1 MCRPSIFCQTQKW
14 KERFQIIQLTC
25 RSAPVES
32 PATSVWT
39 GAYACACTSLAPTF
53 KNEAFV
59 IQTFLFSE
67 TEALHPAP
75 DVWGLQGKLFVQ
87 FEL

>member
-1 MCRPSIFCQTQKW
+1 M
-14 KERFQIIQLTC
+14 
-25 RSAPVES
+25 PV
-32 PATSVWT
+32 PA
-39 GAYACACTSLAPTF
+39 TSLAPTF